1 MQPVPHVD
9 ESPAVKVQAGS
20 AHASVTSATTEQS
33 APGVKLHTSVETQAS
48 ATSVTSA
55 TGAVYAQ
62 PVALDAT
69 GAVYVHP
76 PALSHVDESPAVK
89 LQSTEAAHASVTS
102 DTGAV

>member
-1 MQPVPHVD
+1 M
-9 ESPAVKVQAGS
+9 KVQAGS
-20 AHASVTSATTEQS
+20 AQLSATAAVAEQSVPAVSVQSAETAHASVTSAT
-33 APGVKLHTSVETQAS
+33 A
-48 ATSVTSA
+48 A
-55 TGAVYAQ
+55 TGPVYVQ

-89 LQSTEAAHASVTS
+89 LQSAETAHASVTS